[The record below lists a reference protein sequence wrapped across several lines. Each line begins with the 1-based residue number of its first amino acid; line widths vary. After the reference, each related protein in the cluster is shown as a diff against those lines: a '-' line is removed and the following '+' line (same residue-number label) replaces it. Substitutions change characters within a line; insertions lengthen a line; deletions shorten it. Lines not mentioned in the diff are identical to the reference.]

1 MLSPGELVRRSGLG
15 DGDGVVRIVDAMRLH
30 SRSMD
35 ILDRSVFHSPC
46 RNHGLPSTATA
57 PIISR
62 PRPLNGRDGTSLA
75 HSGCNAIWC
84 LAKAEPGL
92 KGQIRRTDAVQVN
105 ARLANSCTPRGL
117 TAALKRGVQLH
128 SKGLTAALKGLTAAR
143 RTPHCQ
149 QL

>member
-35 ILDRSVFHSPC
+35 ILD
-46 RNHGLPSTATA
+46 
-57 PIISR
+57 
-62 PRPLNGRDGTSLA
+62 
-75 HSGCNAIWC
+75 SGCNAIWC

-117 TAALKRGVQLH
+117 TAALK
-128 SKGLTAALKGLTAAR
+128 GLTAAR